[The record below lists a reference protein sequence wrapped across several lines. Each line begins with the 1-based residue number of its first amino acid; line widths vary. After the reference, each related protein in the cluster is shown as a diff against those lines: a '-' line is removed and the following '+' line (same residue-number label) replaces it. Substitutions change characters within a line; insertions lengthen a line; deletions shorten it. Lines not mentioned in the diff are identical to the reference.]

1 MVSAGHCHSP
11 APFVSEV
18 NCTVDVIFVIDSSDM
33 VSDLQWHVV
42 KQFVVDLIEGLNV
55 DGSGSRMGVIVYS
68 ETGHLVF
75 DISAYDDVA
84 NMPTIVW
91 DLEHLGG
98 QTFFT
103 PYLYVF

>member
-1 MVSAGHCHSP
+1 M
-11 APFVSEV
+11 
-18 NCTVDVIFVIDSSDM
+18 IDSSDM